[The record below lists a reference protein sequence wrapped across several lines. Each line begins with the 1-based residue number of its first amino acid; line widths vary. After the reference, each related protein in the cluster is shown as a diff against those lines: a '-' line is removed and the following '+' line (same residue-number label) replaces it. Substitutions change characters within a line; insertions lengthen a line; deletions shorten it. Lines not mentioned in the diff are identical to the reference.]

1 MRTILFAS
9 IFILSRLISSGQ
21 NLKALDDKN
30 GFREAKFG
38 MSASSFKKLE
48 QMKEP
53 PLVGLDPSKNKN
65 VDRTKLYPVKGSYYD
80 KDVDLHIGNFPLDYV
95 VYHFYKDKLVSIGI
109 KVSQGLTNQN
119 GVLEVLETA
128 YGKGVFEKN
137 DDKWHPITYRIW
149 EGEKV
154 KMVYTLGNDLEIV
167 GIMISISS
175 KELENWEKRDII
187 IEEQKAEQQK
197 RQAIQEAAKKL

>member
-1 MRTILFAS
+1 MKTALFVS
-9 IFILSRLISSGQ
+9 LFLLNNLFSFGQ

-38 MSASSFKKLE
+38 VSPSSFKNLE
-48 QMKEP
+48 QVKTTP
-53 PLVGLDPSKNKN
+53 IIGLDPEKSKN
-65 VDRTKLYPVKGSYYD
+65 VDRTKLYPVKGEYYD

-109 KVSQGLTNQN
+109 KVSQGLTNQD
-119 GVLEVLETA
+119 GVLDVLETA

-137 DDKWHPITYRIW
+137 DDKWHPITYSIW

-154 KMVYTLGNDLEIV
+154 KMVYTLGNDLEVV

-187 IEEQKAEQQK
+187 IEAQKAEQQK
-197 RQAIQEAAKKL
+197 KQAIQEAAKKL